1 MKYFVPKPWGREYLC
16 WESEDCAIW
25 ILEINENKST
35 SFHCHT
41 EKNTGL
47 VVLDG
52 EINLKLI
59 NSEYNLKKLEK
70 INIFRGRFHQSTAIG
85 GSKAVMLEV
94 EAPVN
99 KKDLIRWED
108 SNGRKNSSYE
118 SERILI
124 DNSDEVLYL
133 GNKEKFEKTQVYKN
147 LIFNIYDKQEYNMS
161 NKNHSIYILLT
172 GAIVENQD
180 NIVIPGDTMSKEVI
194 TKILNRFTL
203 TKDAL
208 LLCIGDKNSA

>member
-161 NKNHSIYILLT
+161 IKNHSIYILLT